1 MYTDHNN
8 DCYYNIN
15 YVYYNKKR
23 FKNIWS
29 SLYWLRRLFESS
41 NSTFSNAMFHTQPLV
56 SIENIKGA
64 KISRKQCLI
73 FNGLLVGWYL
83 WGKIII
89 VLWSFVSWTAIVIT
103 ISASWSS
110 SVFAIMGSWSAS
122 VSWTWTMASF
132 VPMAI
137 SRTMIIGIKIGKII
151 EEEIRMYTAAD
162 WMKRKS
168 KH

>member
-29 SLYWLRRLFESS
+29 SLYWPRRLFESS
-41 NSTFSNAMFHTQPLV
+41 NSTFSNAMFHTQHLV

-73 FNGLLVGWYL
+73 FIGLLVGWYL

-89 VLWSFVSWTAIVIT
+89 VVWSFVSWTAISISIT
-103 ISASWSS
+103 IATTTASRPS
-110 SVFAIMGSWSAS
+110 SVCAITRSW
-122 VSWTWTMASF
+122 
-132 VPMAI
+132 
-137 SRTMIIGIKIGKII
+137 KIRKTLQKII
-151 EEEIRMYTAAD
+151 QVTFLVNRFYYFTYVIYAHNTYFID
-162 WMKRKS
+162 CTY
-168 KH
+168 HQT